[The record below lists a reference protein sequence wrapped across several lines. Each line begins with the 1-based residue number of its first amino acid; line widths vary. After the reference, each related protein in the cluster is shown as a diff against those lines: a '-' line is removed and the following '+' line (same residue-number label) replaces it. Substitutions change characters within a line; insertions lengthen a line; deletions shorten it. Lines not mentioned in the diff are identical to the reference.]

1 MQSFYQN
8 KVAVITG
15 AASGMGRSY
24 AMQLTKLGAHVIITD
39 VDSAGLDETAT
50 LVEKINGKPC
60 IKMLMD
66 VSKNKDWQALKT
78 LTLDTHGHCDILIN
92 NAGIE
97 GATVPVWASSISQ
110 IKQTMDVNFMGVVY
124 GVRQFLPLLVKR
136 KEANIINVSSIFGLI
151 GSPNAS
157 DYCASKF
164 AVKGYSEALM
174 VELAHVH
181 PHVSV
186 HVVHPG
192 GVDTNIARSA
202 KTEKFKAKFLTT
214 PSDEMVD
221 YVLAEVV
228 SGNPRI
234 VYGNQAKRTYWASK
248 LLSLPKLVKMI
259 GKSMYKIADPADYDP
274 NHKGF
279 R

>member
-1 MQSFYQN
+1 MQSYYQN
-8 KVAVITG
+8 KVVVITG

-24 AMQLTKLGAHVIITD
+24 AMQLMKLGAHVVISD
-39 VDSAGLDETAT
+39 VDESGLDETAD
-50 LVEKINGKPC
+50 LVEKINGKTCP
-60 IKMLMD
+60 KTLMD
-66 VSKNKDWQALKT
+66 VSKNKDWQTLKQY
-78 LTLDTHGHCDILIN
+78 TLDTYGHCDMLIN
-92 NAGIE
+92 NAGVE

-110 IKQTMDVNFMGVVY
+110 IKHTMDVNFMGVVY

-136 KEANIINVSSIFGLI
+136 SEANIINVSSIFGLI

-174 VELAHVH
+174 VELAHIH
-181 PHVSV
+181 PHVKV
-186 HVVHPG
+186 HIVHPG
-192 GVDTNIARSA
+192 GVNTNIARSP
-202 KTEKFKAKFLTT
+202 KTEKFKTKFLTT

-248 LLSLPKLVKMI
+248 LLSLPSLVKMI
-259 GKSMYKIADPADYDP
+259 GKSMHKIADPADYDP